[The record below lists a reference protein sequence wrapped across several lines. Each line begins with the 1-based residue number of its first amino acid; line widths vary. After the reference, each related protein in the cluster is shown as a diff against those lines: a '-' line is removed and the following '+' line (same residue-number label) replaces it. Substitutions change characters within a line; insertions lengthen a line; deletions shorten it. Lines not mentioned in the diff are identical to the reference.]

1 MLGIFD
7 DPTRRAMASAMD
19 ACALR
24 NRVIA
29 NNIANA
35 DTPGFKRSKVDFEDA
50 LQDAVSRGQL
60 DDPSAHLEAQVA
72 EDQTSSTRLDGNNV
86 NTDTEMADLARN
98 TIEYNA
104 LVELTRLKSQMLTS
118 VISGGT
124 K

>member
-1 MLGIFD
+1 
-7 DPTRRAMASAMD
+7 MASAMD

-72 EDQTSSTRLDGNNV
+72 EDQTPSTRLDGNNV